1 MIAIPENPQR
11 ALQRML
17 ANGPLTAVPKRPADQ
32 QLLLALAAARF
43 EPQREYREPEVNEI
57 LKAWLE
63 TFCAPYGID
72 HVTLRRMLVDGG
84 LLIRPKS
91 GASYRADR
99 SKLGEPAAIDP
110 AEVLA
115 QVRSE
120 RASRKE
126 KR

>member
-1 MIAIPENPQR
+1 MNATRENPQR
-11 ALQRML
+11 ALERML

-43 EPQREYREPEVNEI
+43 EPQREYREAEVNEI

-72 HVTLRRMLVDGG
+72 HVTLRRMLVDAG
-84 LLIRPKS
+84 LLLRPKS

-99 SKLGEPAAIDP
+99 SKLGEPAAIEP

-115 QVRSE
+115 QVRSA
-120 RASRKE
+120 RASRKQG
-126 KR
+126 R